1 METQAASKTRPLRP
15 RRAPTWVALPKLD
28 CDPAWVARGL
38 SRTATQVALRPSLGR
53 ARPRPSATQVALQPS
68 LGCARPLFLRFFFFF
83 FLSYLMNTYSSLGFF
98 FFFSF
103 FSDEHIFCC
112 NGFLLLLSPICL
124 WLILVVNRVLETRFS
139 CRCHMEKVSHQT

>member
-15 RRAPTWVALPKLD
+15 KRAPTWVALPKSH

-38 SRTATQVALRPSLGR
+38 SRSTTQVALRPSLGR

-68 LGCARPLFLRFFFFF
+68 LGHARPLFLRFFFFLSF
-83 FLSYLMNTYSSLGFF
+83 FSDEHIFFSGFF

-124 WLILVVNRVLETRFS
+124 WLILVINRVLETRFS
-139 CRCHMEKVSHQT
+139 CRCHMEKVPHQT